1 MDSEKLEELL
11 GNPEDTHLD
20 LKAEVDLDSTEGKL
34 KFTKDVVAMS
44 NRPPGGYIL
53 IGVDD
58 NETPCMP
65 AGTITNSKRFD
76 GARLG
81 GLVRR
86 YIEGEVHLSV
96 RVHELRGNQIVMIFV
111 PHHRDCLPV
120 PFSKDG
126 QFEESSKNRMG
137 LVFREGGSGSA
148 RAPRTCDSGILT
160 GRTSSLNTSNRF
172 ARSPLRACRRC
183 CGKSS
188 TPAN

>member
-1 MDSEKLEELL
+1 MMVPDGRMDSEKLEELL

-58 NETPCMP
+58 NETPPCMP
-65 AGTITNSKRFD
+65 AGTITNSKKRFD

-86 YIEGEVHLSV
+86 YIEGGEVHLSV

-111 PHHRDCLPV
+111 PHHRDCYLCP
-120 PFSKDG
+120 
-126 QFEESSKNRMG
+126 
-137 LVFREGGSGSA
+137 SA
-148 RAPRTCDSGILT
+148 RTDSSRSQARTGWAWYSEKVALGPR
-160 GRTSSLNTSNRF
+160 GRRE
-172 ARSPLRACRRC
+172 RA
-183 CGKSS
+183 
-188 TPAN
+188 TPAFSLAGPPL